1 MLLSPSDDQRAIVD
15 AVAGTLAA
23 EAPFDRWFL
32 PQTDPIADEARLLRF
47 GAAMGWLGFAAPAAI
62 GGSDADLV
70 DEMLVFRQIG
80 ARLGPVGLV
89 AGTVAVHL
97 ALVSG
102 DDKRAASI
110 VAGETI
116 VGLLADRAG
125 SLAAG
130 GAGATLMLAVD
141 GSELAL
147 STVPAPASCRVAM
160 DGMSS
165 IARISV
171 ATPDLVI
178 RDEVLGLRFQLLVAA
193 VQQGLAETALAESNA
208 YAKQR
213 EQFGKPIGSFQA
225 VRHRIADMEMQA
237 RRVEALLYFA
247 AIALRDGR
255 PDAALQ
261 VHAALTLA
269 HVAARHNAEA
279 NIANHGAIGVTMEN
293 IGHLLL
299 KRALFWQFVTG
310 PEGAL
315 LDALADCAPPQV

>member
-15 AVAGTLAA
+15 AVADMLAA

-32 PQTDPIADEARLLRF
+32 PQTDPVADEARLLRF
-47 GAAMGWLGFAAPAAI
+47 GAAMGWMGFTAPASI
-62 GGSDADLV
+62 GGAEADLV
-70 DEMLVFRQIG
+70 DEVLIFREIG

-89 AGTVAVHL
+89 AGTIAVHL
-97 ALVSG
+97 ALALG
-102 DDKRAASI
+102 DGKRAASI
-110 VAGETI
+110 VSGETI
-116 VGLLADRAG
+116 VGLVVDRAG
-125 SLAAG
+125 SLVAG
-130 GAGATLMLAVD
+130 GAAATLALVVNGA
-141 GSELAL
+141 ELAL
-147 STVPAPASCRVAM
+147 SAVSAHAAHRVAM

-165 IARISV
+165 IAQIPV

-178 RDEVLGLRFQLLVAA
+178 RDDVLGLRFQLLVAA

-225 VRHRIADMEMQA
+225 VRHRIADMEMRA
-237 RRVEALLYFA
+237 RRAEALLYFA
-247 AIALRDGR
+247 AVALRDGR

-269 HVAARHNAEA
+269 HAAARHNAEV

-299 KRALFWQFVTG
+299 KRALFWQFATG
-310 PEGAL
+310 PEDAL
-315 LDALADCAPPQV
+315 LDALADCPPPQV